1 MRNKIGLVLVG
12 LALVSWP
19 AFAQRG
25 NSEVSVNFT
34 GDFQKQA
41 FGQGITDTAS
51 YSGGLLANYRYHFNR
66 WSAIEANY
74 GHTQFTQFYGSG
86 NISQASLNEA
96 SLAYQF
102 TFGVAREARFHP
114 FLESGVGAL
123 FFSSPSF
130 AGSNV
135 SGLGQNR
142 PAFLYGGGVTY
153 RLKGGLNV
161 QAGYRGL
168 VYTAA
173 DFSVPTQLTNATTHI
188 AEPYVGLTFR
198 F

>member
-135 SGLGQNR
+135 SGLAQNR